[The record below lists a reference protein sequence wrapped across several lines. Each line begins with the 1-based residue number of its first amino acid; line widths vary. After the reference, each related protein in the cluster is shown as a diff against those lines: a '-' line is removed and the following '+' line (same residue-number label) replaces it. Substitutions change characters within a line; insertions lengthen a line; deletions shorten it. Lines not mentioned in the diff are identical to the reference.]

1 MIQEGT
7 AGREGTLFGG
17 GKVRKASEGRTLELN
32 LEKCDWAERGWKR
45 HISGGGTGATGG
57 G

>member
-45 HISGGGTGATGG
+45 HISGGGTGATSGG
-57 G
+57 